1 MIRCLRGTND
11 ERVSQTIQLQPSSTT
26 NPITVPLEAQI
37 WRLGAAI
44 NGSARGIYEPG
55 PEIRYHS
62 KTLRTRVRPF
72 RRLALCA
79 ALGVLFVGIRVPL
92 QADDFVNG
100 RLGEYLE
107 SLRIQTGIPG
117 LAVAV
122 VGRTDVLY
130 ERGFGY
136 DDIDK
141 NISTRADSPMHLDGL
156 TEMFSASLVL
166 RCVEQGRISLDNSVG
181 QFKLNDPD
189 AGLTLRQVLTYTGD
203 GSYSYRPD
211 RLAILSTVIRT
222 CTNDSF
228 RETLANLLDE
238 NGMADSVPG
247 PDVIFLVPPA
257 EGVLTSEFD
266 RYSRILGR
274 LAVPYAVDGQRN
286 ATRTQYSA
294 TTLTPTSGLIS
305 TVDNIAKFDIGLKS
319 GIVMQ
324 KDTLAQAW
332 KASGGPHGI
341 GWFVQPYNS
350 EYVVWQFGSGD
361 NGSSSMFVTLP
372 ARSITMILT
381 ANSTGLVKGFGLNG
395 GDIMSSPFARA
406 FLALYAP

>member
-1 MIRCLRGTND
+1 M
-11 ERVSQTIQLQPSSTT
+11 
-26 NPITVPLEAQI
+26 
-37 WRLGAAI
+37 W
-44 NGSARGIYEPG
+44 GIYEPG
-55 PEIRYHS
+55 PDIRYHRE
-62 KTLRTRVRPF
+62 TLRTRVRPL

-79 ALGVLFVGIRVPL
+79 ALGLLFLGIRVPL
-92 QADDFVNG
+92 HADDFVNG

-107 SLRIQTGIPG
+107 SLRIQAGIPG

-136 DDIDK
+136 DDIEK
-141 NISTRADSPMHLDGL
+141 NILTRADTPMHLDGL
-156 TEMFSASLVL
+156 TEMFSASLVM
-166 RCVEQGRISLDNSVG
+166 RCVEQGRISLDNTVG
-181 QFKLNDPD
+181 QFKLNSPD
-189 AGLTLRQVLTYTGD
+189 ADLTLRQVLTYTGD
-203 GSYSYRPD
+203 GTYSYRPD

-266 RYSRILGR
+266 RYSAILAR
-274 LAVPYAVDGQRN
+274 LPVPYAIDGQKR

-305 TVDNIAKFDIGLKS
+305 TVDDIAKFDVGLKS
-319 GIVMQ
+319 GLVMQ

-350 EYVVWQFGSGD
+350 EYVVWQFGTGD
-361 NGSSSMFVTLP
+361 NGSSSMYITLP

-381 ANSTGLVKGFGLNG
+381 ANSTGIVTGFGLNS
-395 GDIMSSPFARA
+395 GDLMSSPFARV
-406 FLALYAP
+406 FLALYAR

>member
-1 MIRCLRGTND
+1 
-11 ERVSQTIQLQPSSTT
+11 
-26 NPITVPLEAQI
+26 
-37 WRLGAAI
+37 
-44 NGSARGIYEPG
+44 
-55 PEIRYHS
+55 
-62 KTLRTRVRPF
+62 
-72 RRLALCA
+72 
-79 ALGVLFVGIRVPL
+79 VLFLGIRVPL
-92 QADDFVNG
+92 HADDFVNG

-107 SLRIQTGIPG
+107 SLRVQTGIPG

-122 VGRTDVLY
+122 VGRNDVQY

-136 DDIDK
+136 QDLER
-141 NISTRADSPMHLDGL
+141 NIVARADTPMHLDGL
-156 TEMFSASLVL
+156 TEMFSASLVM
-166 RCVEQGRISLDNSVG
+166 RCVEQGRLSLDNTIG
-181 QFKLNDPD
+181 QFKPGSSD
-189 AGLTLRQVLTYTGD
+189 ANLTLRQVLTYTGD

-211 RLAILSTVIRT
+211 RLNILNNVIRA

-257 EGVLTSEFD
+257 EGVLTSEFE
-266 RYSRILGR
+266 RYSRILDR
-274 LAVPYAVDGQRN
+274 LAVPYAIDGQKK
-286 ATRTQYSA
+286 ASRTSYSA

-305 TVDNIAKFDIGLKS
+305 TVDDIAKFDIGLKS

-324 KDTLAQAW
+324 KETLAAAW
-332 KASGGPHGI
+332 KAADGPHGI
-341 GWFVQPYNS
+341 GWFVQPYNN
-350 EYVVWQFGSGD
+350 EYVVWQFGTGE

-372 ARSITMILT
+372 ARSVTMILT

-406 FLALYAP
+406 FLGLYAP